1 MKRTILLLLALFTF
15 NNAKSQISGEFDVM
29 YIPDINTYFAGHTIL
44 TQGDSITL
52 SQGITAGFGEPDFSS
67 APGAI
72 KGLYLGH
79 KKMGSGWQIQCDL
92 SVDAICATIGSV
104 NYLNLGDMVYL
115 NNQNGTVDFAS
126 DVTWGNQQIT
136 LEDAEEVGSLGSGK
150 QAFFNGISSYYPP
163 GPGGMPP
170 PNSIFGY
177 AQNITHLGSGTILIQ
192 CNYSFDEIC
201 FTVIPKN

>member
-72 KGLYLGH
+72 KGLYH
-79 KKMGSGWQIQCDL
+79 SSW
-92 SVDAICATIGSV
+92 IG
-104 NYLNLGDMVYL
+104 NH
-115 NNQNGTVDFAS
+115 T
-126 DVTWGNQQIT
+126 
-136 LEDAEEVGSLGSGK
+136 
-150 QAFFNGISSYYPP
+150 YP
-163 GPGGMPP
+163 
-170 PNSIFGY
+170 
-177 AQNITHLGSGTILIQ
+177 
-192 CNYSFDEIC
+192 
-201 FTVIPKN
+201 V